1 MPDIDQRPDPPR
13 EVQEVEPDFR
23 ELGWSSSALSR
34 FWKSSLLMFR
44 GFLGLSPAPPRPL
57 PTPAPSTSL
66 NLKPPPA
73 VYDDGSVRSIASLGS
88 FPEPPTH
95 FPIPPLTTSF
105 PPNSATNR
113 PIPQHN
119 SSSLQSDGPL
129 QIRTSSDVSG
139 PSSGQTIALPRV
151 TESPIEESAISAL
164 KNESIEPPQAQAMMP
179 PTAPTS
185 GGKNGTSAAA
195 EHPGLNSDVHGE
207 AKIAPS
213 PPTSNIESGLR
224 PVSVSSSPFP
234 VSETQQRQQP
244 DPSPAT
250 INSRT
255 SSSTGASSTFKRG
268 DYLEDREFGVD
279 NSTDAVQLK
288 AKTLDSAQRRVE
300 GSDASKGSGSV
311 VAAIRDKYTRAV
323 SGYFSPPGLSLKI

>member
-1 MPDIDQRPDPPR
+1 M
-13 EVQEVEPDFR
+13 
-23 ELGWSSSALSR
+23 
-34 FWKSSLLMFR
+34 
-44 GFLGLSPAPPRPL
+44 
-57 PTPAPSTSL
+57 SL

-73 VYDDGSVRSIASLGS
+73 IYDDGSVRSIASLGS

-105 PPNSATNR
+105 SSNSATNT

-119 SSSLQSDGPL
+119 PSSLQSDGPP
-129 QIRTSSDVSG
+129 QYRTSSDVSG
-139 PSSGQTIALPRV
+139 PSSGQTVALPRV
-151 TESPIEESAISAL
+151 TESPLEESATRAL
-164 KNESIEPPQAQAMMP
+164 KDGPIEPSQAQAMMS
-179 PTAPTS
+179 PTAPAPD
-185 GGKNGTSAAA
+185 GKNGILGAA
-195 EHPGLNSDVHGE
+195 EHQGPNSDVPGE

-213 PPTSNIESGLR
+213 PPTSNIEPGLR
-224 PVSVSSSPFP
+224 PASLSSSPLP
-234 VSETQQRQQP
+234 VSESQQRQQA
-244 DPSPAT
+244 DPSST

-279 NSTDAVQLK
+279 NSTDAAQLR

-300 GSDASKGSGSV
+300 GSDNSKGNGSV

-323 SGYFSPPGLSLKI
+323 SGHLRRPSCDSKSS

>member
-1 MPDIDQRPDPPR
+1 M
-13 EVQEVEPDFR
+13 V
-23 ELGWSSSALSR
+23 
-34 FWKSSLLMFR
+34 
-44 GFLGLSPAPPRPL
+44 GFLGLSPAPPRFL

-95 FPIPPLTTSF
+95 FPLPPLTTSF
-105 PPNSATNR
+105 SSNSATNT

-119 SSSLQSDGPL
+119 SSGLQTDGRM
-129 QIRTSSDVSG
+129 QSRTSSDVPG
-139 PSSGQTIALPRV
+139 PSSGQTVFLPRV
-151 TESPIEESAISAL
+151 TESPLEESATPAW
-164 KNESIEPPQAQAMMP
+164 KNGSIEPSQAHAMMP
-179 PTAPTS
+179 PTAPAS
-185 GGKNGTSAAA
+185 DGKNGTSAAA
-195 EHPGLNSDVHGE
+195 EHPGPSSDVPGE

-224 PVSVSSSPFP
+224 PASVSSSPLP
-234 VSETQQRQQP
+234 VSETQQRQQA
-244 DPSPAT
+244 DPSST

-255 SSSTGASSTFKRG
+255 SSSAGASSTFKRG

-279 NSTDAVQLK
+279 SSTDAAQLR

-300 GSDASKGSGSV
+300 GSDASKGNGSV
-311 VAAIRDKYTRAV
+311 VAAIRDIYTRTV
-323 SGYFSPPGLSLKI
+323 SGYFRRPSYHSESS